1 LALGAILFIFLMASA
16 SPRPGLAQ
24 AGGSKAPEATAQS
37 RQAPA
42 ASLTPIEKLAYLCN
56 IGTLFA
62 FFLVCVAVLVLRL
75 TSPTLPR
82 PFRCP
87 LGKTVACLGAI
98 LSLGLMLSMP
108 ASSWWRLGAW
118 LAIGLVIFFL
128 YAWFSGRLRENG
140 MQ

>member
-1 LALGAILFIFLMASA
+1 MALGAILFIFLMASA

-62 FFLVCVAVLVLRL
+62 FFLVCLGVLVLRF
-75 TSPTLPR
+75 THPALPR
-82 PFRCP
+82 PS
-87 LGKTVACLGAI
+87 AA
-98 LSLGLMLSMP
+98 P
-108 ASSWWRLGAW
+108 AARRWPRPAPWCAW
-118 LAIGLVIFFL
+118 D
-128 YAWFSGRLRENG
+128 
-140 MQ
+140 